1 MDTNPMHPP
10 SLDRQ
15 PSPFRLIPRCCARTR
30 AGTPCMSPA
39 VRGKKRCRMH
49 GGAKG
54 VGAPKGERNGAYR
67 TGMRTAEMIDM
78 RREANDIMR
87 WSRAMLRA
95 GIG

>member
-1 MDTNPMHPP
+1 MAVNPMHPP

-15 PSPFRLIPRCCARTR
+15 PSPFRLIRRCCAQTR

-54 VGAPKGERNGAYR
+54 IGAPKGERNGAYR
-67 TGMRTAEMIDM
+67 TGMFTAEMVEL
-78 RREANDIMR
+78 RREV
-87 WSRAMLRA
+87 SRMARMSNALIRA
-95 GIG
+95 GLG